1 MQSSKEPPIQEDEN
15 NKAKTGKGPVL
26 LQHELPVDP
35 HGGPAILLAVV
46 AQAGAYLSHALE
58 AISTVQQVLNVLC
71 HNLCHVAQ
79 LVIEAVEVRRGA
91 RVGIGGLCLC
101 DEGVELHK
109 GVGSEGGGV
118 DLGGGVGGGELAGEV
133 GEVGEGELARVRGGA
148 DGEEDDVRVDEVVEG
163 VGARLDR
170 GLRLG
175 VAGELAEDLADVL
188 LGLCEGCF
196 GLDVGV
202 SGRV

>member
-1 MQSSKEPPIQEDEN
+1 
-15 NKAKTGKGPVL
+15 
-26 LQHELPVDP
+26 
-35 HGGPAILLAVV
+35 
-46 AQAGAYLSHALE
+46 
-58 AISTVQQVLNVLC
+58 
-71 HNLCHVAQ
+71 
-79 LVIEAVEVRRGA
+79 
-91 RVGIGGLCLC
+91 
-101 DEGVELHK
+101 
-109 GVGSEGGGV
+109 V
-118 DLGGGVGGGELAGEV
+118 DLGGGVGGGELAGEI